1 MELTYLIKQN
11 GTVQVL
17 FNDYKFCKT
26 SNAPTKDGSMSYK
39 CRVEKCGV
47 SIKVLND
54 EVLNKCNV
62 RKHNHNPLSSC
73 EVAILTKIEELKIK
87 VLVIFIL

>member
-1 MELTYLIKQN
+1 M
-11 GTVQVL
+11 VL
-17 FNDYKFCKT
+17 CKFDSTTTNLVEHPLHQDC
-26 SNAPTKDGSMSYK
+26 SLSYK
-39 CRVEKCGV
+39 CRVEKCDV
-47 SIKVLND
+47 TIKVKDD